1 MESVNYSEFRQN
13 LANYLNK
20 VEDDRIPIVVSRSNG
35 RKVVVMSFDDYQTN
49 EATLHLMS
57 SKENIKV
64 LDEAIAELEGG
75 GGVEVEIEVGGC

>member
-13 LANYLNK
+13 LASYLNK

-35 RKVVVMSFDDYQTN
+35 RKVVVMSFDDYQTL

-57 SKENIKV
+57 SKENVRV
-64 LDEAIAELEGG
+64 LDEAIAELEEG
-75 GGVEVEIEVGGC
+75 GGVEVEI

>member
-20 VEDDRIPIVVSRSNG
+20 VEDDRLPIVVSRSNG

-49 EATLHLMS
+49 EATLYLMS
-57 SKENIKV
+57 SKENIRV
-64 LDEAIAELEGG
+64 LDEAIAELEEG

>member
-35 RKVVVMSFDDYQTN
+35 RKVVVMSFDDYQTS

-75 GGVEVEIEVGGC
+75 GGVEVEIEVGGY

>member
-13 LANYLNK
+13 LASYLNK

-49 EATLHLMS
+49 EVTLHLMS
-57 SKENIKV
+57 SRENIRV
-64 LDEAIAELEGG
+64 LDEAIAELEDG